1 VTRQQAQPGLR
12 VAQAGEPHRAPR
24 LFPASLRLSRAAPTS
39 NQLQSLEACVA
50 VLADDD
56 VIVHADA
63 ERSGDR
69 DDLADAS
76 RDRLAARCGLGHTAA
91 QGTALSR
98 GLKSGPIRF

>member
-1 VTRQQAQPGLR
+1 MPAQRGSSSGTTSGGDIEQPSKAHL
-12 VAQAGEPHRAPR
+12 
-24 LFPASLRLSRAAPTS
+24 AAS
-39 NQLQSLEACVA
+39 NQLQRLEARVA

-63 ERSGDR
+63 ERSGDS
-69 DDLADAS
+69 DGLADAS